1 MQTTHNLETKIPT
14 VKERKKARETEK
26 NTKKGIEHT
35 TQSKLLFFFF
45 ILFFVTYRFLFRRF
59 RVKQITN
66 DCSPLV
72 FPFFYFG
79 TLFSFFVFWIT
90 IIYVFFVFL
99 NEKLVYVLFFF
110 SKFFFFSW
118 SIRCV
123 SIFSVCTS
131 FVWLYIVF
139 KRRITTKKKWSTRI
153 YHKNKNFVWK
163 IGNRIQWFLIFCLS
177 FHTHNVLFFLC
188 TKTKLKLYYYKTN
201 RKNNKLKMVT
211 NSQCKYNSQ
220 HQHLSVCAWITLY
233 VFRLVV
239 ELCFT

>member
-1 MQTTHNLETKIPT
+1 MQTDTRPVITLAQRDNWHYIENANNTQSGDEDTNSEREEKSERDREKYKKRHWTHNAEQI
-14 VKERKKARETEK
+14 VV
-26 NTKKGIEHT
+26 
-35 TQSKLLFFFF
+35 FFF

-139 KRRITTKKKWSTRI
+139 KRRITTKKSEAHEFT
-153 YHKNKNFVWK
+153 
-163 IGNRIQWFLIFCLS
+163 
-177 FHTHNVLFFLC
+177 
-188 TKTKLKLYYYKTN
+188 TKTKISFEKLATEF
-201 RKNNKLKMVT
+201 
-211 NSQCKYNSQ
+211 SDFFF
-220 HQHLSVCAWITLY
+220 SVCL
-233 VFRLVV
+233 
-239 ELCFT
+239 FTHTMFCSFFARKQN